1 MCTTVWMKKNAKN
14 VIPTLIIYT
23 DRFDELM
30 YKKSQI
36 TQNTSKGAVHLVYV
50 EVHYGEILWVR
61 KFEI

>member
-1 MCTTVWMKKNAKN
+1 MCPTVWMKKYAKN

-30 YKKSQI
+30 YTKPQI

-50 EVHYGEILWVR
+50 EVHYGEILCVS
-61 KFEI
+61 KF